1 MTCKKRH
8 RRRHRAGLCAAA
20 ALAAAPAAAHADL
33 PASVVEAMDLALAD
47 ERQAH
52 RTYTDILEAFGEVR
66 PFSNIVHAEA
76 RHIEAL
82 LPLYSAY
89 RVPVPADD
97 STDDPDVA
105 TLSLK
110 ALCEK
115 GVAAEIENVRLYDEE
130 LLPAV
135 SAYPDITVV
144 FTNLRNASADRHL
157 PAFQRCVDRGGQP
170 GRGYRGG
177 RS

>member
-1 MTCKKRH
+1 MTCNKRH
-8 RRRHRAGLCAAA
+8 RRRRRAGICAAA
-20 ALAAAPAAAHADL
+20 AIAATPAMAQAEL
-33 PASVVEAMDLALAD
+33 PASVVEAMDLALVD

-52 RTYTDILEAFGEVR
+52 RTYTDILDVFGEVR

-82 LPLYSAY
+82 LSLYSAY
-89 RVPVPADD
+89 SVPVPADE
-97 STDDPDVA
+97 SIYDPDIA
-105 TLSLK
+105 ALSLK

-135 SAYPDITVV
+135 SAYPEIAAV

-157 PAFQRCVDRGGQP
+157 SAFQRCVDRGGQP